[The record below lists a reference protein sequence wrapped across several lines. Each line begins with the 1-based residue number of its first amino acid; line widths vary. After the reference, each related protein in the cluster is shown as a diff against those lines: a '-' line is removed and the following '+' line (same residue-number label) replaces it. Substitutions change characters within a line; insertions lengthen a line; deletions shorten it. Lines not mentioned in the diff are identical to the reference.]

1 VVVGPSNRSLQ
12 QGPTASVVG
21 PPIFRERVMHL
32 WTISAS
38 VTGENKATVIA
49 YFESIVRQMKDNND
63 DEIAKLRNLI
73 GG

>member
-1 VVVGPSNRSLQ
+1 
-12 QGPTASVVG
+12 
-21 PPIFRERVMHL
+21 MHL

-49 YFESIVRQMKDNND
+49 YFESIVRQMKDNNYAQSSGGGGTDMTNGSWSVEGPVTKPLND